1 MKLNFTI
8 LQVLTCLTLV
18 GCDDVETKNSIE
30 YSNWDLPSGVVTIE
44 KLPVNYTSTGT
55 VVSDQRIEVSSRSI
69 GYIREILVHEG
80 EEVAKGEL
88 LIKLDSSDVEG
99 AVTQAETELKTA
111 TLALQDANID
121 LQRFNDLYK
130 NGNVSESQIR
140 KMRLFRDS
148 AQEARHKAQAALKTA
163 HSQRQYISI
172 SSQIRGVVVARHHRE
187 GDLATPGKSILTIES
202 TQGLL
207 FETYVAESQIS
218 KIDRGDKVQVS
229 IDALDLTLE
238 GTVARVVPV
247 GDPIT
252 RRYKVKI
259 ALPNETGLLSGMFG
273 RVHFVLKTRDSPV
286 IPRDALIK
294 RGGLQGVF
302 VIDEKNK
309 AYFRWLQLGI
319 NNAENIEVRA
329 GLLGGERIITAAHP
343 PLREGDI
350 ITNST
355 QSNTHD

>member
-1 MKLNFTI
+1 MKLNLTI

-18 GCDDVETKNSIE
+18 ACGDVETKKTIK
-30 YSNWDLPSGVVTIE
+30 YSSWDLPSGVVTIE

-55 VVSDQRIEVSSRSI
+55 VVSDQRIEVSSRST
-69 GYIREILVHEG
+69 GYIREG
-80 EEVAKGEL
+80 EEVTRGQL

-99 AVTQAETELKTA
+99 AVTQAEAALKTV

-130 NGNVSESQIR
+130 NGNVSENQIR
-140 KMRLFRDS
+140 KIRLFRDS
-148 AQEARHKAQAALKTA
+148 AQEAVLKAQTALKTA

-202 TQGLL
+202 SQGLL
-207 FETYVAESQIS
+207 FDTYVAASQIS

-229 IDALDLTLE
+229 IDALNLTLE
-238 GTVARVVPV
+238 GNVARVVPV

-259 ALPNETGLLSGMFG
+259 ALPNEKGLLSGMFG
-273 RVHFVLKTRDSPV
+273 R
-286 IPRDALIK
+286 A
-294 RGGLQGVF
+294 
-302 VIDEKNK
+302 
-309 AYFRWLQLGI
+309 
-319 NNAENIEVRA
+319 
-329 GLLGGERIITAAHP
+329 
-343 PLREGDI
+343 
-350 ITNST
+350 
-355 QSNTHD
+355 

>member
-1 MKLNFTI
+1 MKLNLTI
-8 LQVLTCLTLV
+8 LQVLTCLALV
-18 GCDDVETKNSIE
+18 ACGDVENKKTIKYNS
-30 YSNWDLPSGVVTIE
+30 WDLPSDVVAIE

-55 VVSDQRIEVSSRSI
+55 VVSDQRIEVSSRST
-69 GYIREILVHEG
+69 GYIRQILVHEG
-80 EEVAKGEL
+80 EEVDRGEL

-99 AVTQAETELKTA
+99 AVTQAKAALKTA
-111 TLALQDANID
+111 TLSLQDANID

-140 KMRLFRDS
+140 KTRLFRDS
-148 AQEARHKAQAALKTA
+148 TQEAVHKAQTALKTA

-202 TQGLL
+202 SQGLL
-207 FETYVAESQIS
+207 FDTYVAESQIS

-229 IDALDLTLE
+229 IDALNLTLE
-238 GTVARVVPV
+238 GIVARVVPV

-259 ALPNETGLLSGMFG
+259 ALPNEKGLLSGMFG
-273 RVHFVLKTRDSPV
+273 RVHFVLETRDSPV
-286 IPRDALIK
+286 IPKDALIE

-302 VIDEKNK
+302 VIDKENK

-329 GLLGGERIITAAHP
+329 GLLRGERIITVAHP
-343 PLREGDI
+343 TLREGDV
-350 ITNST
+350 ITHPA
-355 QSNTHD
+355 QGDAHE